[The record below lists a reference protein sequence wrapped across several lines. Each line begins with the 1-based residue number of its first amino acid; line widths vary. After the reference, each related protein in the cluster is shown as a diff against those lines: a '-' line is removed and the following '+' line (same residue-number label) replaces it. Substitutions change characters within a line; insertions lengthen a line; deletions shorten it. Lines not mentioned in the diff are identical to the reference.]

1 MLRRRLRL
9 ILRHFSALLR
19 GLLSEDKQTYSLPRE
34 ARTEAYEWLLTNP
47 YRRLVG
53 DMLRGVLRGRL
64 RKGLRNFLEK

>member
-1 MLRRRLRL
+1 MLRRGLRL

-47 YRRLVG
+47 YRRYVKRCVKGVG
-53 DMLRGVLRGRL
+53 
-64 RKGLRNFLEK
+64 

>member
-9 ILRHFSALLR
+9 ILRHFSAPLR

-34 ARTEAYEWLLTNP
+34 ARTEAY
-47 YRRLVG
+47 RRLVG
-53 DMLRGVLRGRL
+53 DMLRSVLRGRL

>member
-9 ILRHFSALLR
+9 ILRHFSAPLR

-34 ARTEAYEWLLTNP
+34 ARTEAYEWLPTNP
-47 YRRLVG
+47 YE